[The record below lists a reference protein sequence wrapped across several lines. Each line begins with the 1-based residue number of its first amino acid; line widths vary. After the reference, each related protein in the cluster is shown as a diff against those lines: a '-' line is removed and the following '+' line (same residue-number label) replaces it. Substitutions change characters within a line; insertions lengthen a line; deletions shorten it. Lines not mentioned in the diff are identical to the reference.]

1 MLTAE
6 KRGVDAQV
14 FFGDAL
20 VAIMIFL
27 LAVVA
32 FFSLSPNASS
42 SESRVQDAL
51 VADAE
56 SISASLM
63 TAGSPAGWTPDNVST
78 IGLTDGSY
86 RVNYSKVSM
95 FYNISPN
102 LTYSLF
108 GTNANYL
115 IFFKDNNESALA
127 FGSCA
132 FSNANV
138 SFLNVS
144 PQKCKN
150 PILPDP
156 DNLISIERLAFYN
169 LQIVKLV
176 VYVWV

>member
-1 MLTAE
+1 MLIAE
-6 KRGVDAQV
+6 KRAVAAQV

-20 VAIMIFL
+20 VAVMIFL

-42 SESRVQDAL
+42 SETRVQDAL
-51 VADAE
+51 VGDAE

-63 TAGSPAGWTPDNVST
+63 TAGFPAGWTPGNVSI
-78 IGLTDGSY
+78 IGLTDGAY
-86 RVNYSKVSM
+86 RVNYSKVSA

-102 LTYSLF
+102 LTYGLF

-115 IFFKDNNESALA
+115 VFFKDRDANVLP

-132 FSNANV
+132 FSNSNITM
-138 SFLNVS
+138 LNLT
-144 PQKCKN
+144 PYICQN
-150 PILPDP
+150 ATLPDP
-156 DNLISIERLAFYN
+156 SNLISIERLAFYN
-169 LQIVKLV
+169 SQIVKLV

>member
-1 MLTAE
+1 MIVTE
-6 KRGVDAQV
+6 KRSVSAQV

-20 VAIMIFL
+20 VAITIFL

-42 SESRVQDAL
+42 SENRVQDAL
-51 VADAE
+51 VGDAE

-63 TAGSPAGWTPDNVST
+63 TAGFPAGWTPGNMSL
-78 IGLTDGSY
+78 IGLTDGVY

-102 LTYSLF
+102 MTYGLF

-115 IFFKDNNESALA
+115 VFFKDRDENVLS
-127 FGSCA
+127 FGRCA
-132 FSNANV
+132 FSNSNITL
-138 SFLNVS
+138 LNIT
-144 PQKCKN
+144 PFICQN
-150 PILPDP
+150 ATLPDP
-156 DNLISIERLAFYN
+156 DNLISIERLAFYQS
-169 LQIVKLV
+169 QIVKLV